1 MYIVIAL
8 TYHFNS
14 EERFYFKEKNN
25 AIEKFKEIA
34 HKYYYSSEYAQ
45 EELQNDMEGYDT
57 FDDYLDD
64 CIEFGEIMDVV
75 IIEEIV
81 WED

>member
-1 MYIVIAL
+1 MYIVIEL
-8 TYHFNS
+8 DYYFDN

-25 AIEKFKEIA
+25 AIAKFKEIA
-34 HKYYYSSEYAQ
+34 HKYYYSSEYTQ
-45 EELQNDMEGYDT
+45 EELRNDMEGYNT

-64 CIEFGEIMDVV
+64 CITFGEIMDVV
-75 IIEEIV
+75 LIEEIE